1 MRVFCVWMMVALAAC
16 SGKSDSGDTSEGTD
30 AICESADMSDPSCE
44 SGTAVIRVAVRVDGA
59 AASAGTT
66 VHLQDCSGADTTE
79 STDEYGE
86 ARFNMPA
93 ATYIVW
99 ADNSAE
105 GLASTPE
112 THDIPG
118 CGTTSL
124 DITMSGG

>member
-1 MRVFCVWMMVALAAC
+1 MRVCCVWMMVVLAAC
-16 SGKSDSGDTSEGTD
+16 SGKDDSGEAGEGSN
-30 AICESADMSDPSCE
+30 AVCESADMSDPSCE
-44 SGTAVIRVAVRVDGA
+44 SGTAVIRVAVRVDGVPA
-59 AASAGTT
+59 LEGTT
-66 VHLQDCSGADTTE
+66 VHLQDCSGLDTTE
-79 STDEYGE
+79 TTDIYGE

-93 ATYIVW
+93 ATYRVW

-124 DITMSGG
+124 DITMSGS